1 MLNYLKSVLGDMQQQ
16 QQPAQSEDVSNEAI
30 LEYAGLFQE
39 LDDLTVGAKPDIDG
53 GRTPFHIDV
62 EDDIELESLEI
73 NMTDG
78 RVTDIPADA
87 TVTEAYEEMSHKY
100 SQMKTYNDFV
110 TESYSA
116 VSRMPR
122 ESDERY
128 NARRQAYVSSQW
140 NAYQEYVSNNGLF
153 GHTTTPLDSAKV
165 SDFVTLEFA
174 QGFTTR
180 IPVKWEIDRSKNV
193 TKKQL
198 DTLEF
203 LKRIGS
209 DQMEMI
215 TECALNTIAYANRR
229 SNISLDD
236 ATPVGIAIPTKP
248 ADMYTAVIEF
258 DTNFTGKT
266 QLIQIQIP
274 VNDATI
280 QESADMIASATEV
293 YYAESYGFTPVRKR
307 DYAVIKEKMARP
319 SRFGNRFVQ
328 EAIDFG
334 GGGDPPA
341 PMEDTVPPAAEQP
354 AEGGG
359 DAGVDT
365 TQADAGA
372 PAEEPAPDVTVPAN
386 VNDVSD
392 QIAEKVAD
400 QTEAQAQPDDLDMN
414 VDLGDGADMTVDLEN
429 PEAPVDPNAVD
440 AELDALDDAGAED
453 AGVDGTDVALPDN
466 LDDMTIDELIAQGSE
481 KLKGMTLAQLK
492 EFLNSPDGTTPQ
504 DVQEAF
510 FMMESLFTRKG
521 NVKKRIETAL
531 KDFTKGLS
539 KIISGIEGDWDRRE
553 FTKFWH
559 EVKSGSSL
567 SGGFDDEG
575 DFYMGSTKTTNGEY
589 FSERVEQLMHY
600 IKVAIK
606 KKRARDA
613 FTFQERDRLQAY
625 LNQLK
630 DFHKKGDTAASSI
643 RSNDVSLDEILEDA
657 KALVETSKEVQT
669 IVGEKRFTESY
680 VFEAA
685 LITKKNIRG
694 MLTEHIKSTLGI
706 LNKTDVS
713 FKQLVEDFK
722 KEGKELNRV
731 LGKAAKMKK
740 LFTMEQRN
748 EIAKLNALLLDL
760 QSSMRLNAMSTEYSA
775 SIKKMIAD
783 FAKQCKVVNATING
797 GTVVQEASAT
807 TKRRATSNIKNALMG
822 GLLGLFVHAISGN
835 PITVLGLLTW
845 QGVGVFGNAAINH
858 WACSKEEAK
867 VAREVLNQIYEVS
880 NQLTRDDKS
889 PAALKTLKKNLR
901 DLSTEARYLS
911 HAKDTF
917 FDGSKRGHAVDLSHQ
932 ADYLAD
938 RIKDSAVEPIPEKTM
953 SDFIYAMSQ
962 VVQDITGK
970 SLEELKK
977 EAGTKG
983 FQEAC
988 CQNPDTVKEADN
1000 SHGIENEEGPYT
1012 GPIENAEGPY
1022 RGIENDE
1029 IGPYKS
1035 TTWDTPGEF
1044 KEEDTM
1050 SYSDNNGD
1058 SSTDTSDGADVGGVD
1073 FESEGVQREE
1083 RVRAAKAK
1091 HALVDTGM
1099 SSADAKQLDRDLRK
1113 STKTKGSY
1121 DRTYGMGTS
1130 RIGRE
1135 RIEAQ
1140 ERATTPKYVYTSAI

>member
-30 LEYAGLFQE
+30 LEYAGIFQE
-39 LDDLTVGAKPDIDG
+39 LDDLTVGAKPEIDG

-100 SQMKTYNDFV
+100 SQMKTYSDFV

-174 QGFTTR
+174 KGFTTR

-203 LKRIGS
+203 LKRINV

-215 TECALNTIAYANRR
+215 TECSLDTIAHANRR

-248 ADMYTAVIEF
+248 ADMYTVVIEF

-280 QESADMIASATEV
+280 QESADMITSATEV

-319 SRFGNRFVQ
+319 SRFGNRFYQ

-372 PAEEPAPDVTVPAN
+372 PAEEPAPDVAVPAN

-392 QIAEKVAD
+392 QIADNVAD

-414 VDLGDGADMTVDLEN
+414 VDLEN
-429 PEAPVDPNAVD
+429 PEEPVDPNAVD

-531 KDFTKGLS
+531 KDFIRGLS
-539 KIISGIEGDWDRRE
+539 KIISGIEEDWDRRE

-559 EVKSGSSL
+559 EVKSGSAL

-575 DFYMGSTKTTNGEY
+575 DFYMGSTRTTNGEY

-630 DFHKKGDTAASSI
+630 DFHKKGDTAASSL

-694 MLTEHIKSTLGI
+694 MLTEHIKSALGI

-775 SIKKMIAD
+775 NIKKMIAD

-797 GTVVQEASAT
+797 GTV
-807 TKRRATSNIKNALMG
+807 
-822 GLLGLFVHAISGN
+822 
-835 PITVLGLLTW
+835 
-845 QGVGVFGNAAINH
+845 
-858 WACSKEEAK
+858 
-867 VAREVLNQIYEVS
+867 
-880 NQLTRDDKS
+880 
-889 PAALKTLKKNLR
+889 
-901 DLSTEARYLS
+901 
-911 HAKDTF
+911 
-917 FDGSKRGHAVDLSHQ
+917 
-932 ADYLAD
+932 
-938 RIKDSAVEPIPEKTM
+938 
-953 SDFIYAMSQ
+953 
-962 VVQDITGK
+962 
-970 SLEELKK
+970 
-977 EAGTKG
+977 
-983 FQEAC
+983 QEAC
-988 CQNPDTVKEADN
+988 CQEPDTV
-1000 SHGIENEEGPYT
+1000 EEGFDEEVDAILKSGDLQPGVHAEPGSPLARARAMSARQSMRNIRERDRQEAEATAAKRQSEIDEIHKSGNYQVGVKSEPGSALHSARAQAARRGIPIG
-1012 GPIENAEGPY
+1012 GPTAVKEVDDP
-1022 RGIENDE
+1022 RGIEL
-1029 IGPYKS
+1029 
-1035 TTWDTPGEF
+1035 DTPGEF
-1044 KEEDTM
+1044 NEEDTM

-1058 SSTDTSDGADVGGVD
+1058 LSTDISDGADVGGVD

-1091 HALVDTGM
+1091 QALVDTGM
-1099 SSADAKQLDRDLRK
+1099 SSANAKQLDRDLRS
-1113 STKTKGSY
+1113 STQTKEGS
-1121 DRTYGMGTS
+1121 DRISGMGRTRGGS
-1130 RIGRE
+1130 E

-1140 ERATTPKYVYTSAI
+1140 ERATTPKYVYKMQDSLDRATRRTDAEKEEFERKRDIASETRKDPTRTDEEKQKAQADSSAAWDQWRKTNKSKDQTRRRLEDGESELKNTQMRQQSRSGGSSSSSSTRPDDRKKQAQMLTNRGRVELEYQ

>member
-16 QQPAQSEDVSNEAI
+16 QQPAQSEDVSNDAI
-30 LEYAGLFQE
+30 LEYAGIFQE

-53 GRTPFHIDV
+53 GRTPLHIDV

-248 ADMYTAVIEF
+248 ADMYTVVIEF

-392 QIAEKVAD
+392 QIADKVAD
-400 QTEAQAQPDDLDMN
+400 QTEAQAQSDDLDMN
-414 VDLGDGADMTVDLEN
+414 VDLGDGTDMSVDLEN
-429 PEAPVDPNAVD
+429 SEAPVDPNAVD

-510 FMMESLFTRKG
+510 FMMESLFTNNS

-531 KDFTKGLS
+531 TDVLKGLS
-539 KIISGIEGDWDRRE
+539 KIIKGIEEEDWDRRE
-553 FTKFWH
+553 FTKYWH
-559 EVKSGSSL
+559 AVKTGSSI
-567 SGGFDDEG
+567 SAGIDEDG
-575 DFYMGSTKTTNGEY
+575 EFYTGNTRKTDGEY

-606 KKRARDA
+606 KKRTREA
-613 FTFQERDRLQAY
+613 FTTQERGKLQSF
-625 LNQLK
+625 LEKLK
-630 DFHKKGDTAASSI
+630 SLAKKGDAIASHF
-643 RSNDVSLDEILEDA
+643 RSNDVSLDDVLDA
-657 KALVETSKEVQT
+657 AKKVVADSKDIQALVTT
-669 IVGEKRFTESY
+669 ANFTESY

-685 LITKKNIRG
+685 IITKKNVRAQIS
-694 MLTEHIKSTLGI
+694 EHIKSTLGI
-706 LNKTDVS
+706 LNNTKIP
-713 FKQLVEDFK
+713 FKQLVEEFK
-722 KEGKELNRV
+722 QEGKELNRV
-731 LGKAAKMKK
+731 LVKAAKMKK

-783 FAKQCKVVNATING
+783 FAKQCKVVNASING
-797 GTVVQEASAT
+797 GTV
-807 TKRRATSNIKNALMG
+807 
-822 GLLGLFVHAISGN
+822 
-835 PITVLGLLTW
+835 
-845 QGVGVFGNAAINH
+845 
-858 WACSKEEAK
+858 
-867 VAREVLNQIYEVS
+867 
-880 NQLTRDDKS
+880 
-889 PAALKTLKKNLR
+889 
-901 DLSTEARYLS
+901 
-911 HAKDTF
+911 
-917 FDGSKRGHAVDLSHQ
+917 
-932 ADYLAD
+932 
-938 RIKDSAVEPIPEKTM
+938 
-953 SDFIYAMSQ
+953 
-962 VVQDITGK
+962 
-970 SLEELKK
+970 
-977 EAGTKG
+977 
-983 FQEAC
+983 QEAC

-1000 SHGIENEEGPYT
+1000 SRGIENAEGPYT
-1012 GPIENAEGPY
+1012 GPIENADGPY
-1022 RGIENDE
+1022 EGTENEE

-1035 TTWDTPGEF
+1035 TTWDAPGEF
-1044 KEEDTM
+1044 QEEDKQPAVRKVDM
-1050 SYSDNNGD
+1050 PQSERDEFADFISRGKNVISMADLEAQVD
-1058 SSTDTSDGADVGGVD
+1058 DDEDGADVGGVD

-1083 RVRAAKAK
+1083 RVRRSKAATGIQKN
-1091 HALVDTGM
+1091 LGVDRHT
-1099 SSADAKQLDRDLRK
+1099 AKQLDAEIRSKDSTTRRALTSSYLGQEAMRAQGAATTQRFVDKHQSSISRGEERMHRLAEDWGDKAELAASIRPEDSPALQKVKAAATSDSEKLQRDLEK
-1113 STKTKGSY
+1113 TESSVAKTKANLSKHTGDAKRS
-1121 DRTYGMGTS
+1121 G
-1130 RIGRE
+1130 I
-1135 RIEAQ
+1135 
-1140 ERATTPKYVYTSAI
+1140 TPRHGVVRG